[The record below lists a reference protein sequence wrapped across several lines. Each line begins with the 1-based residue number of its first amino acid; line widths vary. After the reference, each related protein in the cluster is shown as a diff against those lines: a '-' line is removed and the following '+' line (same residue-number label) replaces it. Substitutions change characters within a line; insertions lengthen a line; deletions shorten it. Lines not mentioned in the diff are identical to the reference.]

1 MIVGQEITDEYI
13 QLNRQHNDLIKELQ
27 DTNIEKNELQRSVN
41 LLFVSIERQLYNNK
55 VLHSELDKLKGENTN
70 LNRREIISEEQ
81 IRQRDQAIEDLESQ
95 VENIRTQLADENI
108 AEEARG
114 QLQNELTAM
123 VDRLEDLNIGK
134 NKLLVSEQ
142 RLIDRNEVLQ
152 SEIDKLKGEN
162 TILNRGKIILEEQI
176 RQRDQA
182 IEDLENQAENIRT
195 QLADENIT
203 EEARGQLQNELTA
216 MEDRLAELNNERT
229 QIEEELGMSRKEKIK
244 RALIKYGVPTLI
256 ATSIAVTIGL
266 IFKAFAGLGSGVKAL
281 GGGLK
286 SLGTKIASSIPG
298 LLGSVLSLA
307 LKAGGEVLKF
317 VGNNV
322 WILVIAIGAVLLK
335 QLQRKK

>member
-1 MIVGQEITDEYI
+1 MQVVEGQEEKNENQIKLDDRLKLRHNIQIKQADITSLQKRIGDLEEQIKKWGDGAQETADEFI
-13 QLNRQHNDLIKELQ
+13 QVKRQHDDLVRDLQ
-27 DTNIEKNELQRSVN
+27 ESNMEKNELQQAFASSLASHERTKGRS
-41 LLFVSIERQLYNNK
+41 
-55 VLHSELDKLKGENTN
+55 
-70 LNRREIISEEQ
+70 
-81 IRQRDQAIEDLESQ
+81 
-95 VENIRTQLADENI
+95 
-108 AEEARG
+108 
-114 QLQNELTAM
+114 
-123 VDRLEDLNIGK
+123 
-134 NKLLVSEQ
+134 
-142 RLIDRNEVLQ
+142 EVLQ
-152 SEIDKLKGEN
+152 SELDKLKGEN
-162 TILNRGKIILEEQI
+162 TILNRDKIILEEQI
-176 RQRDQA
+176 RQRDLA
-182 IEDLENQAENIRT
+182 IEDLENHAENIRT

-216 MEDRLAELNNERT
+216 MEERLAELNAERT
-229 QIEEELGMSRKEKIK
+229 KIEEELGMSRKEKIK

-335 QLQRKK
+335 QFQRKK